1 MALRTWAVDVL
12 EAERRPLAPAAEPEA
27 ERPGAARPGRRAKWA
42 AGTMAAVLF
51 GVTLGYLV
59 NDEVQAND
67 RYDQARA
74 SLTLT
79 RQQIG
84 TVSQELA
91 VARRDLQL
99 VLAQVGNDTTA
110 LSQDTSQLKAAQ
122 AALSAALGHVSRQ
135 TTQIGSLNVC
145 LGGVEQALNALAVGS
160 QAKAINAL
168 SAVSSSCTQATAGG

>member
-1 MALRTWAVDVL
+1 MALRTWAVDEL
-12 EAERRPLAPAAEPEA
+12 DADRRPFAPAAEPGA
-27 ERPGAARPGRRAKWA
+27 ERPSGAHPGRRAKWA
-42 AGTMAAVLF
+42 AGIVVAGLF
-51 GVTLGYLV
+51 GATLGYLV
-59 NDEVQAND
+59 NDEIQAND

-145 LGGVEQALNALAVGS
+145 LGGVEQAVNALAVGR
-160 QAKAINAL
+160 QAKAISAL
-168 SAVSSSCTQATAGG
+168 RAVSSSCTKATAGG